1 MAKLSEFNKDR
12 EQKDERESINE
23 KDIKD
28 KFDQYKDMSQGQLNQ
43 ELFKEVARQ
52 KSNGTF
58 DYSQLAMMLENI
70 RSSLSEEQYQN
81 MKRILET
88 LK

>member
-12 EQKDERESINE
+12 ELKDGRESINE

-28 KFDQYKDMSQGQLNQ
+28 KFDQYKYMSQGQLNQ

-58 DYSQLAMMLENI
+58 DYGQLAMMLENI